1 MKNKKIKIHVKNNH
15 WALGSFPTDKEGEKV
30 FTITN
35 AHFEKAL
42 EKLPKIKEKIEIFI
56 DWDEDNFQIIN
67 V

>member
-15 WALGSFPTDKEGEKV
+15 WASGSFPTDAEGEKV

-35 AHFEKAL
+35 AHFEKAF
-42 EKLPKIKEKIEIFI
+42 EKFPEIKEK
-56 DWDEDNFQIIN
+56 